1 MAQFYQC
8 KIYFEIYELIF
19 FNRGFA
25 KKTLM
30 NTARKAGFK
39 QKNSSK
45 RHKYV
50 LPNMPSNSSVN
61 KSNKYMTTPGRM
73 TLPPYNNL
81 DDISGTLEFR
91 S

>member
-1 MAQFYQC
+1 MSYLC
-8 KIYFEIYELIF
+8 IYFF
-19 FNRGFA
+19 FCRGFA

-30 NTARKAGFK
+30 KTARKAGFK

-50 LPNMPSNSSVN
+50 LPNIPSNSSVN
-61 KSNKYMTTPGRM
+61 KTNKYMTTPGRM

-81 DDISGTLEFR
+81 DDLSGA
-91 S
+91 